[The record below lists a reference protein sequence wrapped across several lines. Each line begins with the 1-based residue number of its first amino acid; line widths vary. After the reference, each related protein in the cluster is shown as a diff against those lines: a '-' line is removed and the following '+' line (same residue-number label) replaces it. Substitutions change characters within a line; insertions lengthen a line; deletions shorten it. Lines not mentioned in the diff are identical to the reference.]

1 MKISLIAIITTILM
15 ISTLT
20 VNAQHIH
27 NGIHANIGIKGGL
40 NAYKTNY
47 NNNAETDPRLGFH
60 LGLLG
65 HIHISNR
72 FAVQPEL
79 IYSLQGAKNSFEAS
93 NTRVNLNYLN
103 VPVMFQYMFD
113 NGFRLQAGPQLGF
126 LMNAKSIA
134 GDIKTNVEGNYNTLE
149 FGLGIGASYV
159 HPATGFGV
167 DARYN
172 HGLSNILDNSA
183 AKATNRGIQLGVFYL
198 FKHRN

>member
-1 MKISLIAIITTILM
+1 MKIYLIAIITTILM
-15 ISTLT
+15 TGTLT

-27 NGIHANIGIKGGL
+27 NGIHANLGIKGGL

-47 NNNAETDPRLGFH
+47 NTNAETDPRFGFH

-65 HIHISNR
+65 HIHISDR
-72 FAVQPEL
+72 FALQPEL
-79 IYSLQGAKNSFEAS
+79 IYSLQGAKNNVEGN
-93 NTRVNLNYLN
+93 NTRDNLNYLN

-126 LMNAKSIA
+126 LVNAKSIA
-134 GDIKTNVEGNYNTLE
+134 GDTRTNVNEHYNTLE

-159 HPATGFGV
+159 HPATGFGI

-172 HGLSNILDNSA
+172 HGLSNILDDSA
-183 AKATNRGIQLGVFYL
+183 IKATNRGIQLGVFYL